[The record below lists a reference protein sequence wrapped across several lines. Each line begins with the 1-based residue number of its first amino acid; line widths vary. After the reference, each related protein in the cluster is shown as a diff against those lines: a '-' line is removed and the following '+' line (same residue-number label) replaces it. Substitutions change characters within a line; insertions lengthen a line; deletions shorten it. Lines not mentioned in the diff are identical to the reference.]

1 MLNVLCQT
9 SSVKPRE
16 DRAKAAA
23 SADEIAQAWA
33 REAPGIPVASIG
45 ILTRIWRA
53 AKLLSDERRRT
64 LAAIGMDA
72 ATMDLLST
80 LRRAGPPY
88 RLPTREL
95 AARSL
100 VTPGAITQR
109 VDRAQEAG
117 LVLRLPPAPG
127 TRLVQVEL
135 TGQGHRGVEEAVS
148 SLLSYEQGLVD
159 VLDPG
164 QQEDLARLLAVLLA
178 SLTDRAEKRGRRSG
192 TLGRDLPETAGDG
205 RIAQR

>member
-1 MLNVLCQT
+1 M
-9 SSVKPRE
+9 KPRE

-33 REAPGIPVASIG
+33 RETPGVPVASIG

-88 RLPTREL
+88 RLSTREL

-109 VDRAQEAG
+109 VDRAQE
-117 LVLRLPPAPG
+117 
-127 TRLVQVEL
+127 
-135 TGQGHRGVEEAVS
+135 
-148 SLLSYEQGLVD
+148 
-159 VLDPG
+159 
-164 QQEDLARLLAVLLA
+164 LAWCCAC
-178 SLTDRAEKRGRRSG
+178 RRSQEPG
-192 TLGRDLPETAGDG
+192 
-205 RIAQR
+205 